1 MRSARSRRAAG
12 GTGLAARAVR
22 LLRAR
27 AHPGIDGLFVTAA
40 RGAGRARAAARPG
53 APDDTRCPA
62 TPGPGEVTLFDAAK
76 DLADLDGWVSS
87 RHLTRKALDAASGL
101 VDGCTRSLTTAGTT
115 AELLVCFGGGMDQV
129 GEKDT
134 LVLLAVDAGGIRV
147 AFRQTVHM
155 TDAPDEG
162 PLRRGHEVQASV
174 LLRDGRDLVVR
185 EDDGTCRIL
194 GQPLSPG
201 YRARAVAMCAG
212 IGRYSW
218 RAGRFV
224 RTGPP

>member
-1 MRSARSRRAAG
+1 VPPAEPVSLPAPSASSAPVLTP
-12 GTGLAARAVR
+12 GT
-22 LLRAR
+22 
-27 AHPGIDGLFVTAA
+27 TASSSPLPEA
-40 RGAGRARAAARPG
+40 PG
-53 APDDTRCPA
+53 APGPPPAPEPPTTPGAPAPTPA